1 MKLRFT
7 LIRFR
12 ILLNEPGSESKAGEA
27 EGDSDYIIR
36 TAAVERGVLALPGAV
51 FYPNPRKTP
60 YARASFSLLPESQVD
75 EALRRLREVILEARQ
90 TTKQT

>member
-75 EALRRLREVILEARQ
+75 EALRRLREVVLEARQ